1 MKKFKRIKPRKMKKL
16 RGGKTSFYN
25 SDSFGDVAS
34 GLFWAVVLCLVLLVG
49 VFTVKFVSRKTSSG
63 ISSYQAWKQEAKES
77 EAAQKEIRVRER
89 AVVKEKRVIAS
100 KKAEKEKA
108 AAAEK
113 RKIDAEVKA
122 VVKEKI
128 GIDSSDEEFG
138 DLMFH
143 ANGRLRDPCPD
154 DAYTASQTY
163 WILALFILGFFIW
176 AGIGTQNKFG
186 FIFSII
192 MCIVALI
199 GSLIVWS
206 W

>member
-1 MKKFKRIKPRKMKKL
+1 MKKL
-16 RGGKTSFYN
+16 KGGKTSFYN
-25 SDSFGDVAS
+25 SDSFGDTAA
-34 GLFWAVVLCLVLLVG
+34 GLFWAVVFCLILLVG
-49 VFTVKFVSRKTSSG
+49 VFAVKFVSRKTSSG
-63 ISSYQAWKQEAKES
+63 ISSYQAWRQETKES
-77 EAAQKEIRVRER
+77 KAAQKEICVRER
-89 AVVKEKRVIAS
+89 IATKEKRVTAS

-128 GIDSSDEEFG
+128 GIVDSDKEFG

-143 ANGRLRDPCPD
+143 ADGRLRDPCPD

-176 AGIGTQNKFG
+176 AGIGTQNIFG